1 MSGRRARFTMKEVVT
16 LIKAAQ
22 KEHARVVIELDEAGK
37 FRVVV
42 NETAGIDQAEDM
54 VF

>member
-1 MSGRRARFTMKEVVT
+1 MRRRSRVTMKEVQSI
-16 LIKAAQ
+16 IKAAQ

-42 NETAGIDQAEDM
+42 NEVAPEIDRAEDM

>member
-1 MSGRRARFTMKEVVT
+1 MRRKARFTMKEVVT

-22 KEHARVVIELDEAGK
+22 KQNARLVIELDEAGK
-37 FRVVV
+37 FRVVI
-42 NETAGIDQAEDM
+42 NELSEQFEPREDM